1 MVTATDLKADN
12 SEARATLVAL
22 EAQKK
27 DIRNRWLLS
36 LPALFI
42 IFFAASYL
50 SPCYIFYSLVSF

>member
-42 IFFAASYL
+42 IFFAA
-50 SPCYIFYSLVSF
+50 CFIG

>member
-42 IFFAASYL
+42 IFFAAA
-50 SPCYIFYSLVSF
+50 FQASLQGLFLLLRL